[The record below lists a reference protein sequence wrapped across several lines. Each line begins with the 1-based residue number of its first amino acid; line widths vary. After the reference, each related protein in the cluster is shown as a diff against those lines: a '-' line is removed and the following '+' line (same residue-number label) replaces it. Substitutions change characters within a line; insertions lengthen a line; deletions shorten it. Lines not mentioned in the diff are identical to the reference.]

1 MLEIVPHLVNDC
13 ARPVALAHDFR
24 CSTQPKTNSR
34 VAKES
39 RRGTAVFAGIE
50 VEVGTVL
57 VGSRQTILGAERV
70 ARGWAEVVAAD

>member
-1 MLEIVPHLVNDC
+1 MIPYLVDNGTG
-13 ARPVALAHDFR
+13 PVARARDLR
-24 CSTQPKTNSR
+24 RGTQPETNTR
-34 VAKES
+34 IAKES
-39 RRGTAVFAGIE
+39 CGGAAVFAGIE